1 MALIKAAKVGDLAT
15 VTRLVQ
21 QGVNIDAT
29 DAADAVSAALPAAP
43 TPLHPS
49 PSALAT
55 RRSHC
60 PAHATAAHR
69 VWRRRRASA
78 VWRDGPHE
86 CGLLRQAR
94 LPRAPHRQGRQPEY
108 LGPCAP
114 RPCCGVAA
122 RGGGVGSERGRLRA
136 AAPLPRGRAVPRWR
150 RCAPPPPRRAAAPLP
165 AAGPR
170 PPGSHASR
178 QGSERG
184 CGCGG
189 RGVGWGGSHPPQAP
203 SPHSLPRRSPA
214 CVGPPPRLGR

>member
-15 VTRLVQ
+15 LTRPVQ

-78 VWRDGPHE
+78 VHHH
-86 CGLLRQAR
+86 CI
-94 LPRAPHRQGRQPEY
+94 
-108 LGPCAP
+108 
-114 RPCCGVAA
+114 
-122 RGGGVGSERGRLRA
+122 
-136 AAPLPRGRAVPRWR
+136 
-150 RCAPPPPRRAAAPLP
+150 
-165 AAGPR
+165 
-170 PPGSHASR
+170 
-178 QGSERG
+178 
-184 CGCGG
+184 
-189 RGVGWGGSHPPQAP
+189 
-203 SPHSLPRRSPA
+203 SLIYQ
-214 CVGPPPRLGR
+214 